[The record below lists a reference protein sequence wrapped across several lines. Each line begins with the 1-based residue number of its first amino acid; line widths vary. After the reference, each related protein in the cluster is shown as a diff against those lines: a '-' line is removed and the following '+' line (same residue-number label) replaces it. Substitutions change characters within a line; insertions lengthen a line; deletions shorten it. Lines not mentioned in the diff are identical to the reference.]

1 MHLHHTFEY
10 LLFIIRPITP
20 PFVRSYFIFIV
31 SERNYEMV
39 KSLYALGANEKL
51 ADKNGCDAMM
61 KAASIGNK

>member
-1 MHLHHTFEY
+1 
-10 LLFIIRPITP
+10 
-20 PFVRSYFIFIV
+20 
-31 SERNYEMV
+31 MV